1 MLVGVYLLFLLFVRL
16 FIGFVLILLCCNSVV
31 SDYYFYIM
39 VMHFIRLFV
48 LVLKLVVL
56 GRLGGDLVDVVVV
69 VVVGW

>member
-1 MLVGVYLLFLLFVRL
+1 MLVGVYLLFLLLVRL
-16 FIGFVLILLCCNSVV
+16 FIGFVLISLCCNSVV

-56 GRLGGDLVDVVVV
+56 GRLDGDFVGVVV